1 MEEYYV
7 LVYSN
12 RKGTY
17 ARPEEAGKLV
27 GIDSNSGGYPYPTTH
42 PARVHYWDKSR
53 LRDVLY
59 YKKCFDFL
67 DIYVVNFGI
76 TKYEVEKEKA

>member
-1 MEEYYV
+1 MEDYYV
-7 LVYSN
+7 MVYSN

-17 ARPEEAGKLV
+17 ARPEEAGKFV

-42 PARVHYWDKSR
+42 PAMVQYWDKSR
-53 LRDVLY
+53 LESMLNFRQ
-59 YKKCFDFL
+59 CFDFL
-67 DIYVVNFGI
+67 DIYVVNFSI